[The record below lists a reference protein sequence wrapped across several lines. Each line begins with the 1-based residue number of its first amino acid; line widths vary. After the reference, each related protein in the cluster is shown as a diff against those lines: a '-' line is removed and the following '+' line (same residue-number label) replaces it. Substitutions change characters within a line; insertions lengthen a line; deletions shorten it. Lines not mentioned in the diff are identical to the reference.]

1 MQLKTSVKPGNL
13 NCEAIMLPKA
23 PPCYTDCMF
32 RYPVPLLWFHLPF
45 LHKSS
50 LLINASLP
58 KRHAFFRPFPL
69 VMWDCANIMFPGAS
83 AETSNTNAATFMQNR
98 ADEREKHIQ
107 GFFFPLP
114 FFSPKHIILLYQDSF
129 VFTFGSL
136 FTSGFF
142 LFPMNVISAPL
153 VKDKLVDLISS
164 FGIHREKHYILVI
177 SPTLLSFPRPTHGQF
192 ESKSV

>member
-107 GFFFPLP
+107 GFFFRFH
-114 FFSPKHIILLYQDSF
+114 FFHQS
-129 VFTFGSL
+129 T
-136 FTSGFF
+136 
-142 LFPMNVISAPL
+142 
-153 VKDKLVDLISS
+153 SS
-164 FGIHREKHYILVI
+164 FYTRTVLSLLLVLFLQVAF
-177 SPTLLSFPRPTHGQF
+177 SCFPWMSFRLHLL
-192 ESKSV
+192 KINL